1 MARHREVTQ
10 KEYELAPDAIL
21 LSTTDPKGRIRYAN
35 TAFIEVSGYA
45 VDELLGQP
53 HNLVR
58 HPDMPAA
65 AFADL
70 WRTLKSGQAWTGLV
84 KNRRKDG
91 DHYWVRANVAPVQGE
106 QGLIGYLSVRT
117 RPTRAEVMWAERV
130 YGRMRAGSRAVALRQ
145 GLLLPA
151 GWWRWQGLGSRLG
164 AAQRIHL
171 VLGLPA
177 LAMSPLL
184 ATQPAVAVPVLLS
197 LLLADTLLCWQ
208 LARPLALLSRQA
220 AAVASGRFDADV
232 RLQRA
237 DEIGLAL
244 RCLNQ
249 AGLNVRA
256 LLADMAGQAAG
267 MAEVSGRVEA
277 AHDDLSQRS
286 VHATGELA
294 RVSGEMQG
302 LTDTASGNAETAC
315 VAGEAAASVTRA
327 VEQAHGQVEQVV
339 QTMDEIRHASRR
351 IDDIIGVM
359 NGIAFRTNLLA
370 LNAAVEAARAGEQGR
385 GFAVVAAE
393 VRSLA
398 PRSQEAA
405 REIQQLILASGSK
418 VALGTQRVREAQE
431 GMTALAGQAR
441 RVGDLVE
448 DIGRASERQLRGIED
463 VGRCIAELDSLAR
476 QNAAM
481 AAQSVETSLA
491 MRRQSDWLGRA
502 IAVFKGA

>member
-1 MARHREVTQ
+1 M
-10 KEYELAPDAIL
+10 
-21 LSTTDPKGRIRYAN
+21 
-35 TAFIEVSGYA
+35 
-45 VDELLGQP
+45 
-53 HNLVR
+53 
-58 HPDMPAA
+58 
-65 AFADL
+65 
-70 WRTLKSGQAWTGLV
+70 
-84 KNRRKDG
+84 
-91 DHYWVRANVAPVQGE
+91 
-106 QGLIGYLSVRT
+106 
-117 RPTRAEVMWAERV
+117 
-130 YGRMRAGSRAVALRQ
+130 
-145 GLLLPA
+145 
-151 GWWRWQGLGSRLG
+151 
-164 AAQRIHL
+164 
-171 VLGLPA
+171 
-177 LAMSPLL
+177 
-184 ATQPAVAVPVLLS
+184 
-197 LLLADTLLCWQ
+197 
-208 LARPLALLSRQA
+208 
-220 AAVASGRFDADV
+220 
-232 RLQRA
+232 
-237 DEIGLAL
+237 
-244 RCLNQ
+244 
-249 AGLNVRA
+249 RA

-398 PRSQEAA
+398 QRSQEAA